1 MLKAKETYDQ
11 DLMRFRQKLSQ
22 LQNQNIDLINELD
35 YMKKQLSQTNKQVSK
50 LTNSNSK
57 LKTIYDAKE
66 MEFDGFMKQRQQ
78 IEDKLRKKVKQ
89 CEEEKASLLAKNET
103 QKNHISKLVESIAK
117 LKSKMEAIQSDSK
130 KTVKSLVTAK
140 DKQIEELNKEN
151 KELLDKTKKSQKES
165 HQAAKKQEEE
175 LSDLR
180 KCLSVSKEK
189 IVELGNLLSGEK
201 LKKKKLNG
209 ELKSINERVL
219 ENSKYTQLGKHLFSL
234 TSFKGEIRE
243 GQKEGECEE
252 RDDNYHFKGSYKEG
266 KKSGLGKLKNRNIE
280 IEGYF
285 VNNKL
290 HGKGTLIN
298 KTNDKEI
305 NGEFIAGVYTGNELS
320 FGRITYKGGIVNNE
334 MCGVGYLQFT
344 NKYTFEG
351 KFTEDRIVEDS
362 EGCILDITTG
372 KEHKVLYKQ
381 ETFTNTQSKTEKFV
395 IDHETGQLLIRQ

>member
-151 KELLDKTKKSQKES
+151 KELLDKTNAQ
-165 HQAAKKQEEE
+165 
-175 LSDLR
+175 
-180 KCLSVSKEK
+180 
-189 IVELGNLLSGEK
+189 
-201 LKKKKLNG
+201 
-209 ELKSINERVL
+209 
-219 ENSKYTQLGKHLFSL
+219 TW
-234 TSFKGEIRE
+234 
-243 GQKEGECEE
+243 
-252 RDDNYHFKGSYKEG
+252 
-266 KKSGLGKLKNRNIE
+266 
-280 IEGYF
+280 
-285 VNNKL
+285 
-290 HGKGTLIN
+290 
-298 KTNDKEI
+298 
-305 NGEFIAGVYTGNELS
+305 
-320 FGRITYKGGIVNNE
+320 
-334 MCGVGYLQFT
+334 
-344 NKYTFEG
+344 
-351 KFTEDRIVEDS
+351 
-362 EGCILDITTG
+362 
-372 KEHKVLYKQ
+372 
-381 ETFTNTQSKTEKFV
+381 
-395 IDHETGQLLIRQ
+395 